1 MIMAF
6 KAPAKTTSPI
16 KHIPP
21 HNLEAEA
28 AVLGS
33 ILINPEIAD
42 AKLGNKKNE
51 DLWQTFVTLS
61 TR

>member
-1 MIMAF
+1 MAF
-6 KAPAKTTSPI
+6 KAPATKATSPI

-33 ILINPEIAD
+33 ILINLFWGE
-42 AKLGNKKNE
+42 
-51 DLWQTFVTLS
+51 
-61 TR
+61 